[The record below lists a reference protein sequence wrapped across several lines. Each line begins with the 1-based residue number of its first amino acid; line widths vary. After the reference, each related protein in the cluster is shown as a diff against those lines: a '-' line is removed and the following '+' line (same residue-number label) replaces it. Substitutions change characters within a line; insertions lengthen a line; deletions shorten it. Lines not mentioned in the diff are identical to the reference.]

1 MNREIDR
8 RGPLLHMG
16 GYVNLFLHIS
26 LFLCVCV
33 RVCVCMFDF
42 NLFDFICYF
51 LCVEKKTRK
60 YNLSIYDYLYK
71 VDVCGC

>member
-26 LFLCVCV
+26 LFCVCV
-33 RVCVCMFDF
+33 CVCACLTLIYSISFVTF
-42 NLFDFICYF
+42 
-51 LCVEKKTRK
+51 CVWKKKQGNTISL
-60 YNLSIYDYLYK
+60 YMTIYIK
-71 VDVCGC
+71 

>member
-26 LFLCVCV
+26 LLC
-33 RVCVCMFDF
+33 VCVCMFDF
-42 NLFDFICYF
+42 NLLNFICYF
-51 LCVEKKTRK
+51 LCVDKNKEKTISL
-60 YNLSIYDYLYK
+60 YMTIYIK
-71 VDVCGC
+71 

>member
-26 LFLCVCV
+26 LLCVC
-33 RVCVCMFDF
+33 VCVCMFDF

-51 LCVEKKTRK
+51 F
-60 YNLSIYDYLYK
+60 
-71 VDVCGC
+71 VCGKNNEKTISLYMTIYIK